1 MRKVR
6 RYYMGYYKDKERKTW
21 FVEVRY
27 KDIYGTPKKKKKRG
41 FKTATEAKKWEM
53 EFLNSLYSDPEINF
67 SNLYKN
73 YFQDLSLRLKPS
85 TLYIREINFRKHF
98 LPYFGE
104 MKIKEISPL
113 VIREWQNKILSE
125 NYSEGFMTTLHRQ
138 LTSFFNYAIK
148 FYNLKNNP
156 CSTAGKIK
164 ISKPANEIQIW
175 TPENFNL
182 FISKIRKPEVRL
194 AFQILFYTGMRS
206 GELMALNFNDIDYS
220 NNTIKISKSYY
231 KIAGKG
237 AITTP
242 KTDSSNRSIIC
253 PTFLLEDIK
262 TYYDSLY
269 QKEPNQKIF
278 MFAKDNLR
286 HYIRN
291 YSEILNIPRIR
302 VHDLRHSYAS
312 YLLQKNVSILAISKQ
327 LGHKDVKL
335 TLSIY
340 SHLLPEANDYL
351 KEILNNMNK

>member
-1 MRKVR
+1 
-6 RYYMGYYKDKERKTW
+6 MGYYKDKERKTW

-41 FKTATEAKKWEM
+41 FKTATEAKKWET

-85 TLYIREINFRKHF
+85 TLYIRKINFRKHF

-194 AFQILFYTGMRS
+194 AFQIFY
-206 GELMALNFNDIDYS
+206 
-220 NNTIKISKSYY
+220 
-231 KIAGKG
+231 
-237 AITTP
+237 
-242 KTDSSNRSIIC
+242 II
-253 PTFLLEDIK
+253 
-262 TYYDSLY
+262 
-269 QKEPNQKIF
+269 
-278 MFAKDNLR
+278 
-286 HYIRN
+286 
-291 YSEILNIPRIR
+291 
-302 VHDLRHSYAS
+302 
-312 YLLQKNVSILAISKQ
+312 
-327 LGHKDVKL
+327 
-335 TLSIY
+335 
-340 SHLLPEANDYL
+340 
-351 KEILNNMNK
+351 

>member
-1 MRKVR
+1 
-6 RYYMGYYKDKERKTW
+6 
-21 FVEVRY
+21 
-27 KDIYGTPKKKKKRG
+27 
-41 FKTATEAKKWEM
+41 
-53 EFLNSLYSDPEINF
+53 
-67 SNLYKN
+67 
-73 YFQDLSLRLKPS
+73 
-85 TLYIREINFRKHF
+85 
-98 LPYFGE
+98 
-104 MKIKEISPL
+104 
-113 VIREWQNKILSE
+113 
-125 NYSEGFMTTLHRQ
+125 
-138 LTSFFNYAIK
+138 
-148 FYNLKNNP
+148 
-156 CSTAGKIK
+156 
-164 ISKPANEIQIW
+164 
-175 TPENFNL
+175 
-182 FISKIRKPEVRL
+182 
-194 AFQILFYTGMRS
+194 MRS

-231 KIAGKG
+231 KIAGKE

-262 TYYDSLY
+262 TYYNSLY
-269 QKEPNQKIF
+269 QKEENQKIF

-286 HYIRN
+286 HYIRK